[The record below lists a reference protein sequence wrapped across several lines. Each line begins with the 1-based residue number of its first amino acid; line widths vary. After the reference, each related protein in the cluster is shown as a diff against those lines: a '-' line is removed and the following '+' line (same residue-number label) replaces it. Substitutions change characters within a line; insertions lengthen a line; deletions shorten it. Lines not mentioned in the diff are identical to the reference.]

1 MEKEIH
7 ELLLAYL
14 RDDISEEEMIR
25 LQGWLDENERHRK
38 LLDELRDKEVLQ
50 QEIGAYASFDTSRR
64 WIQLKEE
71 MDKTSRKR
79 RLLLRVWKSVAAVFV
94 VAVAGGLLYWQI
106 TDSARPVEEQVLVAQ
121 IRPGETQAVLITGKG
136 QQLLLQGLKDT
147 CLDITGNET
156 LKISKDGSLEYSLSA
171 LSRMPEWH
179 TLQVPRGG
187 EYKIVLDD
195 GTEIWL
201 NSASELKYPAHFV
214 GNERRV
220 CLVGEAYFQVA
231 RNEAA
236 PFIVETRDMDVKVLG
251 TSFNVSAYEDE
262 ENSHATLVEGRVEV
276 DDKVNGEKVTLTP
289 GEQALLQGKE
299 MVVREVNT
307 KLYSMWRLDRFTFAS
322 EDMEGVIRKLSR
334 WYNVNFFF
342 SNSSMKQKRFTGS
355 LPKYSDIS
363 QVLKMIE
370 MTTDIKFQVKGK
382 HDNNTIKNR
391 KCSYHFPFH

>member
-179 TLQVPRGG
+179 TLRIPKGG

-370 MTTDIKFQVKGK
+370 MTTDIKFQVKG
-382 HDNNTIKNR
+382 NTIIIQ
-391 KCSYHFPFH
+391 

>member
-1 MEKEIH
+1 MKMEKEIH

-370 MTTDIKFQVKGK
+370 MTTDIKFQVKG
-382 HDNNTIKNR
+382 NTIIIQ
-391 KCSYHFPFH
+391 

>member
-14 RDDISEEEMIR
+14 QDDISEEEMIR

-38 LLDELRDKEVLQ
+38 LLDELRDKEVLR

-71 MDKTSRKR
+71 MDKTPRKR

-94 VAVAGGLLYWQI
+94 AAVAGGLLYWQI

-179 TLQVPRGG
+179 TLRIPKGG

-276 DDKVNGEKVTLTP
+276 DDKINGEKVTLTP

-370 MTTDIKFQVKGK
+370 MTTDIKFQVKG
-382 HDNNTIKNR
+382 NTIIIQ
-391 KCSYHFPFH
+391 

>member
-14 RDDISEEEMIR
+14 QDDISEEEMIR

-38 LLDELRDKEVLQ
+38 LLDELRDKEVLR

-71 MDKTSRKR
+71 MDKTPRKR

-94 VAVAGGLLYWQI
+94 AAVAGGLLYWQI

-262 ENSHATLVEGRVEV
+262 ENCHATLVEGRVEV
-276 DDKVNGEKVTLTP
+276 DDKINGEKVTLTP

-370 MTTDIKFQVKGK
+370 MTTDIKFQVKG
-382 HDNNTIKNR
+382 NTIIIQ
-391 KCSYHFPFH
+391 

>member
-363 QVLKMIE
+363 QVLRMIE
-370 MTTDIKFQVKGK
+370 MTTDIKFQVKG
-382 HDNNTIKNR
+382 NTIIIQ
-391 KCSYHFPFH
+391 

>member
-276 DDKVNGEKVTLTP
+276 DDKVNGE
-289 GEQALLQGKE
+289 
-299 MVVREVNT
+299 R
-307 KLYSMWRLDRFTFAS
+307 
-322 EDMEGVIRKLSR
+322 
-334 WYNVNFFF
+334 
-342 SNSSMKQKRFTGS
+342 
-355 LPKYSDIS
+355 
-363 QVLKMIE
+363 
-370 MTTDIKFQVKGK
+370 
-382 HDNNTIKNR
+382 
-391 KCSYHFPFH
+391 

>member
-14 RDDISEEEMIR
+14 QDDISEEEMIR

-38 LLDELRDKEVLQ
+38 LLDELRDKEVLR

-71 MDKTSRKR
+71 MDKTPRKR

-94 VAVAGGLLYWQI
+94 AAVAGGLLYWQI

-156 LKISKDGSLEYSLSA
+156 LKISKDGSLEYSLSS

-276 DDKVNGEKVTLTP
+276 DDKINGEKVTLTP

-370 MTTDIKFQVKGK
+370 MTTDIKFQVKG
-382 HDNNTIKNR
+382 NTIIIQ
-391 KCSYHFPFH
+391 

>member
-14 RDDISEEEMIR
+14 QDDISEEEMIR

-38 LLDELRDKEVLQ
+38 LLDELRDKEVLR

-71 MDKTSRKR
+71 MHKTPRKR

-94 VAVAGGLLYWQI
+94 AAVAGGLLYWQI

-276 DDKVNGEKVTLTP
+276 DDKINGEKVTLTP

-370 MTTDIKFQVKGK
+370 MTTDIKFQVKG
-382 HDNNTIKNR
+382 NTIIIQ
-391 KCSYHFPFH
+391 

>member
-25 LQGWLDENERHRK
+25 LQRWLDENERHRK
-38 LLDELRDKEVLQ
+38 LLDEFRDKEVLQ

-106 TDSARPVEEQVLVAQ
+106 TDSTRPVEEQVLVAQ

-136 QQLLLQGLKDT
+136 ERLLLQGLKDT

-276 DDKVNGEKVTLTP
+276 NDKVNGEKVTLTP

-370 MTTDIKFQVKGK
+370 MTTDIKFQVKG
-382 HDNNTIKNR
+382 NTIIIQ
-391 KCSYHFPFH
+391 

>member
-25 LQGWLDENERHRK
+25 LQGWLDENERHQK

-370 MTTDIKFQVKGK
+370 MTTDIKFQVKG
-382 HDNNTIKNR
+382 NTIIIQ
-391 KCSYHFPFH
+391 

>member
-14 RDDISEEEMIR
+14 QDDISEEEMIR

-94 VAVAGGLLYWQI
+94 AAVAGGLLYWQI

-236 PFIVETRDMDVKVLG
+236 PFIVETRDLDVKVLG

-262 ENSHATLVEGRVEV
+262 ENSHTTLVEGRVEV
-276 DDKVNGEKVTLTP
+276 NDKVNGEKVTLTP

-370 MTTDIKFQVKGK
+370 MTTDIKFQVKG
-382 HDNNTIKNR
+382 NTIIIQ
-391 KCSYHFPFH
+391 